1 MKQYILF
8 TLVVVA
14 IQCSVTENISTLHL
28 HGEEL
33 QVLYIT
39 PSSQSTQCPANTCLT
54 LSQFARTSSSWLKSN
69 TLNLIFLSGN
79 HALNTELS
87 ISNINNF
94 FMLTNSTSDGTHI
107 INCEYQVSFNF
118 TNLVELWIKGLTFIG
133 CGGNAFSSIS
143 NFIIDKSTF
152 QGQNNS
158 GTVLDITN
166 ANLTIVNSS
175 FFFNNVGHCLDV
187 FDLSTSSHISVRVG
201 GVLFVDKSNVTIINC
216 TFVNNSA
223 EVGGAIYSTH
233 YEFKNNI
240 SISNSTFISNRASTY
255 SGHIHYC
262 NWPSNPN
269 MGSVAGVIAVF
280 QSRLKITNCMF
291 TNNTSEISD
300 CGVLSIQQ
308 ESTLSIYKSVFQG
321 NSANTYG
328 GVFMIREANVTVD
341 SCVFINNS
349 ASQGGVMRAMQ
360 KATIALRKNTFSNN
374 TAKSFC
380 GVLSMDQSSHLDDD
394 HSQFIYNKATTGG
407 VMYAIRSGI
416 VLQNSVLAYNQANER
431 GGAIYILQSHTDI
444 TFLGQCNL
452 THNSADTGG
461 AICAIE
467 STIISLGY
475 IYFQTLFSRLTVA
488 FNMANY
494 IGGGIYLHRSVLNS
508 KVNSVTNISCNSA
521 NSSGGGIYAAANS
534 LIICTE
540 YYRRMDTWP
549 YQTLIF
555 FTNNSA
561 VKGGGLFLE
570 SAAQLRIQKVGDVTN
585 LLDAKLNFSI
595 YFTSNTAEYGTAV
608 YVADETYYDVCG
620 NLYGTINSTTS
631 NADCFFQVF
640 SEATII
646 AKESSVASIEFRT
659 KDISKG
665 IIFGGLLDQCIPDT
679 RRAENYTSRYIQTYI
694 NGFAYLKLISN
705 MNDTKYISSLPVT
718 VCFCTQDRQPDCSY
732 EPLTVHVKK
741 GESFYVT
748 LVAVDQVNHTLKNVI
763 VHSSLSH
770 TESSLGEGQ
779 TT

>member
-1 MKQYILF
+1 MNTISNTILLLYSIYTHKIIATMKQYILF

-14 IQCSVTENISTLHL
+14 MQCSVTENISTLHL

-39 PSSQSTQCPANTCLT
+39 PSFQSTKCPANPCLT
-54 LSQFARTSSSWLKSN
+54 LSQFAQNSSTWLKSN

-79 HALNTELS
+79 HTLNTELS
-87 ISNINNF
+87 ISNFNNF
-94 FMLTNSTSDGTHI
+94 FMLANSTSDGTHI
-107 INCEYQVSFNF
+107 TNCEYQVSFNF
-118 TNLVELWIKGLTFIG
+118 KNLVELWIKRLTFIG

-143 NFIIDKSTF
+143 NFTIEKSTF

-158 GTVLDITN
+158 GTVLDVTKVD
-166 ANLTIVNSS
+166 LTIVNSS
-175 FFFNNVGHCLDV
+175 FFFNNVGHCLDI
-187 FDLSTSSHISVRVG
+187 FDLSTSSNISVRVG
-201 GVLFVDKSNVTIINC
+201 GVLFVNKSNVTIINC

-223 EVGGAIYSTH
+223 EVGGTIYSTH
-233 YEFKNNI
+233 YDFKNNI

-255 SGHIHYC
+255 SGHIRYC
-262 NWPSNPN
+262 NWRINPN
-269 MGSVAGVIAVF
+269 KGNIAGVIAVF
-280 QSRLKITNCMF
+280 QSRLKITSCMF
-291 TNNTSEISD
+291 TNNTSEIGD

-308 ESTLSIYKSVFQG
+308 ESILSIYKSVFQG

-349 ASQGGVMRAMQ
+349 ASQGGVMHAMQ

-374 TAKSFC
+374 TAGSFG
-380 GVLSMDQSSHLDDD
+380 GVLSMDQSSHLYDD
-394 HSQFIYNKATTGG
+394 HGQFIYNKATTGG
-407 VMYAIRSGI
+407 IMYAIRSGI
-416 VLQNSVLAYNQANER
+416 VLQDSVLAYNQANER

-475 IYFQTLFSRLTVA
+475 IYFRTLFSWLTVA

-540 YYRRMDTWP
+540 YYRQMDTWP

-620 NLYGTINSTTS
+620 NLYGTINSTQLAMLTAS
-631 NADCFFQVF
+631 FKCFQKPQ
-640 SEATII
+640 S
-646 AKESSVASIEFRT
+646 
-659 KDISKG
+659 
-665 IIFGGLLDQCIPDT
+665 
-679 RRAENYTSRYIQTYI
+679 
-694 NGFAYLKLISN
+694 
-705 MNDTKYISSLPVT
+705 
-718 VCFCTQDRQPDCSY
+718 
-732 EPLTVHVKK
+732 
-741 GESFYVT
+741 
-748 LVAVDQVNHTLKNVI
+748 
-763 VHSSLSH
+763 
-770 TESSLGEGQ
+770 
-779 TT
+779 